1 MKKSFDRFLDIE
13 TNMKLSSLI
22 SKSHQSFASVFLAFS
37 LFGFL
42 FPHQTKQ
49 VKPNHQVNLRTS
61 EQATDREPADDGSQ
75 YEWWY

>member
-1 MKKSFDRFLDIE
+1 
-13 TNMKLSSLI
+13 MKLLNFVRHT
-22 SKSHQSFASVFLAFS
+22 HQSFASVFLAFS

-42 FPHQTKQ
+42 FPHHVSQ

-61 EQATDREPADDGSQ
+61 EQAATQQEPADDGSQ